1 MKSQR
6 RHQLQQN
13 ALADALG
20 TGLDRATPWLKP
32 AVAALIV
39 VLLGLGIYLFVKS
52 RSQSYRSSAAGE
64 LLLATGDE
72 DPRTYEAIASEYP
85 DTTAGRWAL
94 LAEGDLYLAQGIDAL
109 YVDRSEAEELLK
121 DAVQSYRAALAD
133 ASEPMLVSHAH
144 FGLAQALEASG
155 ELEEAAE
162 HFEAVAQTTDSKV
175 LKETAQQRA
184 EHLRSSEAKEF
195 YSWLASAAGTSGAVF
210 PQGQTPGAGPAGSG
224 LPDMPNFSLPD
235 LTGLQ
240 APENAAPSDQ
250 PDADDDAPG
259 TPSAEPAGDEVP
271 VESDEAAP
279 GEAATGDVPP
289 VVQEQPVV
297 ETQTPAE
304 EEDATDAA
312 GAGESESGATAAEE
326 NQPQDTPADD
336 GSSENTTG
344 E

>member
-32 AVAALIV
+32 AAAILIV
-39 VLLGLGIYLFVKS
+39 VLLGLGIYWFFQS
-52 RSQSYRSSAAGE
+52 RSQSYRASAAGE

-72 DPRTYEAIASEYP
+72 DPRTYEAIASQYP
-85 DTTAGRWAL
+85 DTAAGRWAL

-109 YVDRSEAEELLK
+109 YVDRSEAEDLLE

-133 ASEPMLVSHAH
+133 ATEPMIVTHAH

-162 HFEAVAQTTDSKV
+162 HFELVAQTTDSEV

-195 YSWLASAAGTSGAVF
+195 YAWLASAAGTGGAAGL
-210 PQGQTPGAGPAGSG
+210 QGQTPAGGAGASG

-235 LTGLQ
+235 LGSLQ

-250 PDADDDAPG
+250 PDANDDAPG
-259 TPSAEPAGDEVP
+259 TPG
-271 VESDEAAP
+271 
-279 GEAATGDVPP
+279 
-289 VVQEQPVV
+289 
-297 ETQTPAE
+297 QTPAE
-304 EEDATDAA
+304 GEAPTGPDEATADEEPADAVPPAIQEQPLSETAPASEEENAVERQNAA
-312 GAGESESGATAAEE
+312 GTENDPAAAEE
-326 NQPQDTPADD
+326 NQSQDASANDD
-336 GSSENTTG
+336 ASENTTG